1 MNVIIPRRNRKDPS
15 GFHPYPLSQSSLP
28 PLGKMSSGVGGVTAG
43 TALVLINRIKGT
55 RLRRERQ
62 ISVVLWN

>member
-28 PLGKMSSGVGGVTAG
+28 PLGKMSSGVVS
-43 TALVLINRIKGT
+43 LQVLH
-55 RLRRERQ
+55 
-62 ISVVLWN
+62 

>member
-1 MNVIIPRRNRKDPS
+1 MNVIIPHRNRKDPS

-28 PLGKMSSGVGGVTAG
+28 PLGKMSSGVVSLQVLQ
-43 TALVLINRIKGT
+43 LVLINRIKGT